1 MARVLRAAMNGVSG
15 ARAAPRPDE
24 PSRRACRWAFPRSA
38 DRVGDNIRLSALSF
52 VASSKRI
59 RARPR
64 VQVEKAMSR
73 TSRALVAAVV
83 VAIIAAAAANAL
95 RPKLAPPAGT
105 PAATTHL
112 NPNRA
117 TEAQLLAVPG
127 LTPARVRDVLGGR
140 PYPSQSAFHKTMA
153 PRTAPAQL
161 PAVYAAV
168 FVPISLN
175 NASRD
180 DILLIP
186 GMTRRMA
193 HEFEEYRPY
202 KDLAQFDREIGK
214 YVDQTELA
222 RLRSYVTLP

>member
-1 MARVLRAAMNGVSG
+1 MRKVLR
-15 ARAAPRPDE
+15 
-24 PSRRACRWAFPRSA
+24 
-38 DRVGDNIRLSALSF
+38 
-52 VASSKRI
+52 
-59 RARPR
+59 
-64 VQVEKAMSR
+64 
-73 TSRALVAAVV
+73 TTLVAGLIALTTGG
-83 VAIIAAAAANAL
+83 VAFSQS

-105 PAATTHL
+105 PMATTHL

-117 TEAQLLAVPG
+117 TEAQLRAVPG
-127 LTPARVRDVLGGR
+127 LSAELVRDIIRNR
-140 PYPSQSAFHKTMA
+140 PYATQGAFAKVVA
-153 PRTAPAQL
+153 GKVPEAQL
-161 PAVYAAV
+161 PALYAAV

-180 DILLIP
+180 DIMLIP

-214 YVDQTELA
+214 YVDAKEVA